1 MLQQNFYPGKVIQ
14 IWDASVGG
22 TSDKRDADIPNPS
35 YLVEE
40 LSSITTGPSANA
52 VLIDATATFQDD
64 LAANKFAVGDTVY
77 QNKTFKHSRI
87 VSVDSQTQLTVF
99 DATFFPSPFASG
111 VDYQIYRKSPYGC
124 LIFAY
129 FNKPSSGFAEV
140 TDLNN
145 NIFKVPGFS
154 MGTGHGQ
161 GVLPFQCRKLV
172 AANTDSFMPMYALFQ

>member
-14 IWDASVGG
+14 IWDAAVGG

-40 LSSITTGPSANA
+40 LSGTTTAVSANA

-64 LAANKFAVGDTVY
+64 LAANKFAIGDTVY
-77 QNKTFKHSRI
+77 QTATYKHSRI

-99 DATFFPSPFASG
+99 DTTFFPAVFAAT
-111 VDYQIYRKSPYGC
+111 DYQIYRKSPYGC
-124 LIFAY
+124 LIYAY
-129 FNKPSSGFAEV
+129 FNKPATNTIEV

-145 NIFKVPGFS
+145 NIFKLPAIS
-154 MGTGHGQ
+154 TSAGTGQ
-161 GVLPFQCRKLV
+161 GVLPFQCRKLL
-172 AANTDSFMPMYALFQ
+172 AGSTDSFMAMYALFQ